1 VQITLPPSMQQCLE
15 VFESYYGSSTE
26 SRKLDWKF
34 GLGECVLRGHFAK
47 KKTYEF
53 NVNTMQVR

>member
-1 VQITLPPSMQQCLE
+1 MQQCLE